1 MMQPNKAPELNPVVA
16 GRSAIA
22 VHAAGRRWLSFFR
35 LAARAFLIMRSHLF
49 ILVAVVATFLGCS
62 RTSQREARFL
72 QDRKVVV
79 ETVQS
84 CFQRPYEGLSRW
96 MPKDVPRDF
105 GFPGEDH
112 IRMCMHS
119 SSGWFG
125 DDQWE
130 VIYRPTVA
138 DSSKTAMPIDTAKL
152 LDYYF
157 SSLEVSGFTSGVR
170 GIPVTSLDSMQAASK
185 SWANTDRTL
194 LVTGYVVS
202 DRHSGETI
210 ITIIV
215 RETINH

>member
-1 MMQPNKAPELNPVVA
+1 
-16 GRSAIA
+16 
-22 VHAAGRRWLSFFR
+22 
-35 LAARAFLIMRSHLF
+35 
-49 ILVAVVATFLGCS
+49 
-62 RTSQREARFL
+62 
-72 QDRKVVV
+72 
-79 ETVQS
+79 
-84 CFQRPYEGLSRW
+84 
-96 MPKDVPRDF
+96 
-105 GFPGEDH
+105 
-112 IRMCMHS
+112 
-119 SSGWFG
+119 
-125 DDQWE
+125 
-130 VIYRPTVA
+130 
-138 DSSKTAMPIDTAKL
+138 MPIDTAKL